1 MTGDGRYLSHDA
13 DELEAGAVDRQLGGC
28 IGDVGGVAF
37 GSVQGRMMGKR
48 SRLSSKRGE
57 DPVSAFK
64 DQAKWS
70 SFTNSSRFSG
80 RPWGWHWPLRA
91 RQLLAVLL
99 VGALFF
105 AAVWV
110 AINVLRLFA

>member
-1 MTGDGRYLSHDA
+1 MGR
-13 DELEAGAVDRQLGGC
+13 
-28 IGDVGGVAF
+28 
-37 GSVQGRMMGKR
+37 R

-64 DQAKWS
+64 EQAKWS
-70 SFTNSSRFSG
+70 SFTNSWRFSG

-91 RQLLAVLL
+91 RQLLAVLF

-105 AAVWV
+105 GTVWV